1 MVHEPCQRNLL
12 VSRRSLPASVTKRSP
27 GRRLMRFYL
36 TVSYISVRFETVDE
50 TWTIGE
56 LVEEVA
62 RRIAA
67 LPRPQNGQV
76 RAVPDDRT
84 IRYYATIGLLD
95 RPSAMRGRTALY
107 AKKHVAQVVAIK
119 RLQAMGRS
127 LAEIQA
133 LWPTLDDATLSRMS
147 GVELPIAPGAAR
159 ATTPAP
165 EGATPGRAARK
176 DFWRTAPA
184 RLAGDVGAKRD
195 AVPTGADAGAASADL
210 LDAGAKS
217 ASLARHAAASPV
229 AAARGADTLDA
240 GAGAVPADAER
251 AARHDAAPVAA
262 APDAATHADA
272 AGPAVHAMPAAAPT
286 LGAELR
292 VELAPR
298 LSLSIAVSGDIAI
311 SLADVA
317 AIRAAAA
324 PLIAELARRRLAVH
338 AGEGDDV

>member
-195 AVPTGADAGAASADL
+195 AVPTVADAGAASADL

-217 ASLARHAAASPV
+217 ASLARHAAAS
-229 AAARGADTLDA
+229 RGADTLDA

-251 AARHDAAPVAA
+251 AARHELAAPVAA